1 MSVISMLGKLVK
13 GKVLV
18 TTLIGATFV
27 AGTGVALAAT
37 SPDGQSFVHNMMG
50 THATVTPT
58 HEADDT
64 GKDADGDKAT
74 PKANEENEH
83 GDSSTCPGQPDAQ
96 KLATEFSLSTDAKG
110 GSMQVI
116 CTLHDGTFKGTVDGN
131 SVTTNHA
138 HGYGEIEQL
147 LTYAQSLAKKDS
159 TKLTDDNVLTYVATA
174 LKNCGSTAIAVC
186 VNANVPAT
194 PSDSS
199 NNGHD
204 MNGGKPTVTPTPH
217 TDGKP
222 TVTPTPHTN

>member
-1 MSVISMLGKLVK
+1 MSIISMLGNIVK

-18 TTLIGATFV
+18 TTLIGAAFV
-27 AGTGVALAAT
+27 GSAGVALAAT
-37 SPDGQSFVHNMMG
+37 SPGGQSFVHNMMG

-64 GKDADGDKAT
+64 DKNANDPT
-74 PKANEENEH
+74 PKASKENEH
-83 GDSSTCPGQPDAQ
+83 EDSNACPGHSEAQ
-96 KLATEFSLSTDAKG
+96 ELATQFSLSTDPKG
-110 GSMQVI
+110 SSIQVI
-116 CTLHDGTFKGTVDGN
+116 CTLHDGTFKGTVNGN

-138 HGYGEIEQL
+138 LGYGEIDQL

-186 VNANVPAT
+186 VNANVPANH
-194 PSDSS
+194 S
-199 NNGHD
+199 NDGNNDNEHD

-217 TDGKP
+217 AEGKP
-222 TVTPTPHTN
+222 TSTPTPHTN